1 MDIRESLHTRATQGS
16 DPDRGIV
23 LISQRPACWRAVGSS
38 HRAPRR
44 LQIGTAIRGA
54 AAAVVMPAPA
64 LTAVTGSPLCGSGRV
79 RRDPRHQSPSR
90 CWRATLPAVCSWLVF
105 GGRRATHAP
114 PMSVLSHRL
123 RRTSLFMSAKS
134 TEGESLSAFI
144 SRQQCEKTFVQYAR
158 RAPPASGQE
167 HRNLL
172 AFSGYVGQPF
182 RGMPRN
188 DYRSS
193 SSLGSMNFATARAND
208 GRRGRRGFCLGVA
221 GVN

>member
-1 MDIRESLHTRATQGS
+1 MDIRESLHIRATQGFH
-16 DPDRGIV
+16 PDRGIV

-44 LQIGTAIRGA
+44 WQIGTAIRGA

-64 LTAVTGSPLCGSGRV
+64 VIAVTGSPLCGSGRV
-79 RRDPRHQSPSR
+79 RRDPRRQSPSR
-90 CWRATLPAVCSWLVF
+90 CWRATLLAVCSWLVF

-144 SRQQCEKTFVQYAR
+144 SRQQCETTFVQYAR

-167 HRNLL
+167 HRNPLT
-172 AFSGYVGQPF
+172 FSGYVRQSF

-188 DYRSS
+188 GHR
-193 SSLGSMNFATARAND
+193 SLGSMTLRRRAQPT
-208 GRRGRRGFCLGVA
+208 GERGRRGFCLGVA